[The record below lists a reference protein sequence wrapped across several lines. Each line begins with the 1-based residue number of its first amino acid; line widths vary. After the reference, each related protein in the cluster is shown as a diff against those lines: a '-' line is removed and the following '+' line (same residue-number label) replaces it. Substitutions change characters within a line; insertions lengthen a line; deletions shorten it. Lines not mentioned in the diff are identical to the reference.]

1 MKFLLTAINAKF
13 IHSNP
18 AIYSLRACV
27 GEKLQPYVELAEFTI
42 NESLENILEGIWKHQ
57 PDAIGFSCYIWN
69 WKLIREILA
78 ELPKLLPN
86 TEIWLGGPEV
96 TYDGPGLLKEFPQV
110 TGIMVG
116 EGEVTF
122 RELLEQYLW
131 EAEGT
136 QKQFGKRTEERFGQI
151 TGLCLASGYT
161 APRELTDLTTLPFL
175 YENME
180 PFTNRIIYY
189 ETSRGCPYRCS
200 YCLSSIDKKVRLRD
214 ISVVKREL
222 QFFLDQKVK
231 QVKFIDRTFNCD
243 HRHAMEIWQYI
254 HEHDNGVTNFH
265 FEISADI
272 LREEEIALLNQFRP
286 GLAQLE
292 IGVQSTNPETI
303 RAIKRIM
310 DVDKLEKI
318 VAAIHQGHNIH
329 QHLDLIAGLPY
340 EDYESFGRSFD
351 RVYGMQPEQL
361 QLGFLKVLKGSD
373 MHENAQEYG
382 IRYLEQPPYEVLYTN
397 WISYGEIR
405 RLKRIEEMVELYY
418 NSGQFTHTLPVLEKA
433 FSGPFAMYEALA
445 DYYQEQGYFTNSPAR
460 AYRYQ
465 ILLEFAALKDPENRE
480 IYRELLVYDMY
491 LRENLKSRPGFAD
504 DITEE
509 EKQEIRRFYQTEE
522 QEHRYLPAYREY
534 DWKQLSRMTH
544 LEPFWYPEPHY
555 VLFDYQE
562 RNPLNYEAKVQVILQ
577 PV

>member
-42 NESLENILEGIWKHQ
+42 NESLESILEGIWKHQ

-373 MHENAQEYG
+373 MQGNAQEYG
-382 IRYLEQPPYEVLYTN
+382 IHYLEQPPYEVLYTN

-433 FSGPFAMYEALA
+433 FSGPFAMYETLA

-491 LRENLKSRPGFAD
+491 LRENLKSRPGFAA

-544 LEPFWYPEPHY
+544 LEPFRYPEPHY